1 MMSNA
6 IPFKYQKVNGEKLK
20 HGMYDVWE
28 ARPFLLQPGSNY
40 KIFPKK
46 SYKTLGFPVDVNRFH
61 AALRRWETAGR
72 IPRSSRHW
80 HLDKLDGVICKCYDN
95 SLTMKHTLTFPSL
108 QCTSVRLWEKIMV
121 HQTVWIRVDCY
132 QCWQPHPRLPLS
144 TCKHGWGLQ
153 WLRWDCDD
161 ARSLQVPGERQNATV
176 VAWYLW
182 YFRLVVLI
190 MLQRHLKIGKLGSQ
204 VELFLWST
212 LLLLSLFW
220 CLKAPAAAHLN
231 IWQSETPQIDMSK
244 SCMPTEVIRIL
255 DDEAMPLTRA
265 WCLPLGHSKDFE
277 THHLQQGKHWKIH
290 EGITNYMH
298 R

>member
-1 MMSNA
+1 MYEKQGLFAAARFELLDFPKEILQNFR
-6 IPFKYQKVNGEKLK
+6 IPGWCQPVPCGPKEVGNSWEDSSFFKTLAPRQSWRGNGE
-20 HGMYDVWE
+20 W
-28 ARPFLLQPGSNY
+28 
-40 KIFPKK
+40 KK
-46 SYKTLGFPVDVNRFH
+46 SRH
-61 AALRRWETAGR
+61 
-72 IPRSSRHW
+72 SS
-80 HLDKLDGVICKCYDN
+80 ICKCYDN
-95 SLTMKHTLTFPSL
+95 SLTIKHTLTFPSL
-108 QCTSVRLWEKIMV
+108 QCTSVRLWEKITV

-132 QCWQPHPRLPLS
+132 QCWQRHPLLPLS

-161 ARSLQVPGERQNATV
+161 ARRLQVPGERQNATV

-190 MLQRHLKIGKLGSQ
+190 MLQRHLKIGKIGSQ
-204 VELFLWST
+204 VELFPWST

-220 CLKAPAAAHLN
+220 DLKAPTSAHLN

-244 SCMPTEVIRIL
+244 SWMPTEVIRIL

>member
-108 QCTSVRLWEKIMV
+108 QCTSVRLWEKSWCIKPCGSV
-121 HQTVWIRVDCY
+121 WTVTNVGN
-132 QCWQPHPRLPLS
+132 H
-144 TCKHGWGLQ
+144 
-153 WLRWDCDD
+153 
-161 ARSLQVPGERQNATV
+161 
-176 VAWYLW
+176 
-182 YFRLVVLI
+182 
-190 MLQRHLKIGKLGSQ
+190 
-204 VELFLWST
+204 
-212 LLLLSLFW
+212 
-220 CLKAPAAAHLN
+220 
-231 IWQSETPQIDMSK
+231 
-244 SCMPTEVIRIL
+244 IL
-255 DDEAMPLTRA
+255 DFPFQPANMAEDCSDCGGTAMM
-265 WCLPLGHSKDFE
+265 LGLCKCRVRGRM
-277 THHLQQGKHWKIH
+277 LL
-290 EGITNYMH
+290 
-298 R
+298 